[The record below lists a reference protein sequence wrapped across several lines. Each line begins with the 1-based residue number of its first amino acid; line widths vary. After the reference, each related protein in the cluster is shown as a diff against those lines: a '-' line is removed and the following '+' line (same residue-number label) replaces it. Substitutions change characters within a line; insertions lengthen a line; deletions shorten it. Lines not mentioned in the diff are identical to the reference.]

1 LAGDVIMAGMN
12 WRDVEA
18 ALNDAVTDPATG
30 WGLGSFGALAEFHR
44 DGEEAAEIAR
54 EDGGWRVTTPRGA
67 LRVRPHDEMRLVPY
81 EGLSKIRT
89 GWTHGVMVCLPA
101 AAAEFGGAGGLTEL
115 GPDPAPLCGGEGEL
129 LFDLGLGIGQLQPCL
144 RTGDRALAEL
154 LRRHPGTPF
163 LQLPQDAVAAIKA
176 AQPARVFRS
185 RLGRIEVV
193 QEIPD
198 SGGETPMGPHTHV
211 LPELLGREQTQSA
224 NVPVPDGWVPCLSF
238 FPPNPARDVWGERKE
253 FDLGAHRRFQDL
265 IERFAPDDIGAAKQ
279 AVWRAMADDT
289 GPGDVPAPQSRAA
302 RTALRVAIRQWR
314 HLQGE
319 SPAWR
324 AWHARYEPNP
334 ERAG

>member
-1 LAGDVIMAGMN
+1 MAGMT

-18 ALNDAVTDPATG
+18 ALEDAVTDPATG

-44 DGEEAAEIAR
+44 DSEEAADIAR
-54 EDGGWRVTTPRGA
+54 EDKNGGGWRVTTPRGA
-67 LRVRPHDEMRLVPY
+67 LRVRPHDAVRLIPY
-81 EGLSKIRT
+81 EGLSKIPT

-101 AAAEFGGAGGLTEL
+101 ADAEIGGAEGLAEL
-115 GPDPAPLCGGEGEL
+115 GPDPAPLCGGEGEV
-129 LFDLGLGIGQLQPCL
+129 LFDLGLGIGPLLPCL
-144 RTGDRALAEL
+144 RTGDGALAEA
-154 LRRHPGTPF
+154 LRRHLGTPF
-163 LQLPQDAVAAIKA
+163 LGLPHDVVAAIKA

-198 SGGETPMGPHTHV
+198 SGGETPMGPHTHI
-211 LPELLGREQTQSA
+211 LPELLGRERSQSA
-224 NVPVPDGWVPCLSF
+224 NVPVPEGWVPCLSF

-253 FDLGAHRRFQDL
+253 FDLEAHRRFQDL
-265 IERFAPDDIGAAKQ
+265 IERFAPDDIRAAKG
-279 AVWRAMADDT
+279 AVWRAMADDA
-289 GPGDVPAPQSRAA
+289 GPDGVAAPETRAA

-319 SPAWR
+319 SPAWQ

-334 ERAG
+334 ERAA